1 MPAES
6 NRDAGYGASLRNLYN
21 PGAMDLDRLA
31 NALEIFGSLAPGAM
45 PLHHMQLVLFIKEGG
60 QKGVTYGD
68 IERRFRLS
76 NASASRS
83 VNALSETVRHR
94 KTALG
99 LVEIIRDAEEGRR
112 YRVRLTAKG
121 SAVVRSIEAL

>member
-1 MPAES
+1 V
-6 NRDAGYGASLRNLYN
+6 
-21 PGAMDLDRLA
+21 DLDRLA
-31 NALEIFGSLAPGAM
+31 NALEIFGSLAPGNM
-45 PLHHMQLVLFIKEGG
+45 PLHHMQLVLFIKTGSE
-60 QKGVTYGD
+60 KGVTYGD

-76 NASASRS
+76 NAAASRS

-99 LVEIIRDAEEGRR
+99 LVEIFRDAEEGRR

-121 SAVVRSIEAL
+121 AAVVRSIEAL